1 MKNVVFVIDGFNLFF
16 SLKDAK
22 YFDPLHRE
30 FRWLDLKRFVN
41 QFLDLKKEILAD
53 VFYFSAYYP
62 WTSNHPLTS
71 DPSKEARHRIYK
83 NAIESTGVITSF
95 GHFLKHPRK
104 CPICNGKFERPEEK
118 RTDVH
123 IGVTLFRLATTNK
136 YDTIILVS
144 GDTDFIPALEAVK
157 HSYPHI
163 RTGVLFPYKRA
174 GSDFNK
180 IVDFK
185 FRTKIKNLANCR
197 LPATITLPNGNV
209 ISCPTKWL

>member
-1 MKNVVFVIDGFNLFF
+1 MRKVVFVVDGFNLYF
-16 SLKDAK
+16 SLKEAK
-22 YFDPLHRE
+22 FRDPLHRE
-30 FRWLDLKRFVN
+30 FRWLDLKKLVS
-41 QFLDLKKEILAD
+41 QFLGKNEILSG

-83 NAIESTGVITSF
+83 QAIEATGVITSF

-104 CPICNGKFERPEEK
+104 CPICNGRFERPEEK

-123 IGVTLFRLATTNK
+123 IAVTLFRLATTNK

-144 GDTDFIPALEAVK
+144 GDTDFLPALEAVK
-157 HSYPHI
+157 QSYPHI
-163 RTGVLFPYKRA
+163 RTGVLFPYKRVS
-174 GSDFNK
+174 SDFNN
-180 IVDFK
+180 IVDFTY
-185 FRTKIKNLANCR
+185 RTKIRHLINCR

-209 ISCPTKWL
+209 VSCPAKWA